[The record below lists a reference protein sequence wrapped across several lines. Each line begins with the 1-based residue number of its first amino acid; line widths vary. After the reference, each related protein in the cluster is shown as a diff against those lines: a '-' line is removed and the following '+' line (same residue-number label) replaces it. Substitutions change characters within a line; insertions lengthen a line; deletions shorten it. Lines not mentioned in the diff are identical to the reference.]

1 MGKNASRVCVLGF
14 TLASTAAL
22 GFPGSAAADDTLS
35 GDCATTLHG
44 ARTQGL
50 ALDLGAPLNLPGL
63 LTIGLDSRSGG
74 SREEA
79 KAPLV
84 SLPVGDTV
92 QALGVGD
99 LPAVDGVC
107 TTAQGLVNGVGDTTQ
122 NLLGGGDTTKP
133 PGNPGTPAP
142 PTTPP
147 PGTPGNPV
155 PPGSP
160 GGTPSPNPGGS
171 TNPVTSNPIVLDAG
185 VSVAGV
191 FVNGAF
197 LPGGLG
203 SSVIIPIAPPAE
215 APNIG
220 GVGVPPV
227 VIADRSGTA
236 QALPATNNAPA
247 RLPLLLA
254 VLALA
259 VVAAALIRTWFRR
272 TPSS

>member
-14 TLASTAAL
+14 TLASAAALVFPGTAA
-22 GFPGSAAADDTLS
+22 AEDTLS

-44 ARTQGL
+44 ARSPGL
-50 ALDLGAPLNLPGL
+50 AVDLGAPLNLPGL
-63 LTIGLDSRSGG
+63 LTIGLDSRSG
-74 SREEA
+74 SRQD
-79 KAPLV
+79 KNAPLL

-92 QALGVGD
+92 QALGASD
-99 LPAVDGVC
+99 LPAVDGGC

-122 NLLGGGDTTKP
+122 NLLGGGKTTP
-133 PGNPGTPAP
+133 PGNPTS
-142 PTTPP
+142 PP
-147 PGTPGNPV
+147 PGSPGNPV
-155 PPGSP
+155 PPNG
-160 GGTPSPNPGGS
+160 PSGS
-171 TNPVTSNPIVLDAG
+171 TNPVTTDPDILGAG

-191 FVNGAF
+191 FINGAF

-203 SSVIIPIAPPAE
+203 ASVIIPIAAPAE

-236 QALPATNNAPA
+236 EALPVTNNAPA

-254 VLALA
+254 VLTLA
-259 VVAAALIRTWFRR
+259 IVAAALIRTWSRR
-272 TPSS
+272 SPNS